1 MKIFKAALVACLLFI
16 LWGGSMAFSAEEEK
30 RLSDEEAILAFR
42 SDQIPENAFRA
53 VRQYVRWHYAY
64 SPLPSGIVE
73 RLRGL
78 IQDTDY
84 QMRQI
89 AAYLLVCDH
98 MARLNE
104 NRMLALEDLPQGMI
118 KVMIEGLGS
127 DSMDNFSSVPNAKAF
142 SSLMFK
148 QAKKVPAEWI
158 SALEA
163 ALDDQ
168 DHQRAQYATKI
179 LSDIYVIQNVTAQRW
194 PEAYIRELV
203 KGLKDDDIH
212 YPYTFDNRNYF
223 FSTLYDLKERQPKR
237 DLEELLSNSQDIQAQ
252 FAAAILLGHYAG
264 TSVQPAIT
272 RVLRRHLRND
282 RCIGNGIFSYRA
294 LYLLGKENLE
304 ASLKEE
310 IPTDSQEAAYLQIL
324 SALMEISW
332 TAPEEFLPEWYQV
345 SLHPQSLA
353 VPYYGKVE
361 TAALYLYPGVADFL
375 KDKEI
380 PKSLGRLQNLSAN
393 LKTPLEKAQ
402 WLGTY
407 YTLFS
412 ASWQEGDRSYAGSV
426 AYSPFLGHG
435 QGCP

>member
-1 MKIFKAALVACLLFI
+1 MKIFKAALVSCLLFI
-16 LWGGSMAFSAEEEK
+16 LWGGSMAFSAEEQK
-30 RLSDEEAILAFR
+30 RLSDEEAIQAFR
-42 SDQIPENAFRA
+42 SDRIPENAYRA
-53 VRQYVRWHYAY
+53 VRQYVRWRYAY
-64 SPLPSGIVE
+64 SPLSSGIVE
-73 RLRGL
+73 SLRGL
-78 IQDTDY
+78 IQDPDY

-104 NRMLALEDLPQGMI
+104 NHLEDLPQGMI
-118 KVMIEGLGS
+118 KVIIEGLGS

-148 QAKKVPAEWI
+148 QAEKVPAEWI

-179 LSDIYVIQNVTAQRW
+179 LSDIYVIQNVPAQRW

-203 KGLKDDDIH
+203 KGLKNDDIH
-212 YPYTFDNRNYF
+212 YPYTFNNRNYS
-223 FSTLYDLKERQPKR
+223 FSTLYELKERQPKR

-282 RCIGNGIFSYRA
+282 RCAGNGLASYRA

-310 IPTDSQEAAYLQIL
+310 VPADSQEAAYLQIL

-332 TAPEEFLPEWYQV
+332 TASEGFLPEWYRV
-345 SLHPQSLA
+345 SLHPESLTD
-353 VPYYGKVE
+353 GKVE

-380 PKSLGRLQNLSAN
+380 PKSLGRLQKLSAN
-393 LKTPLEKAQ
+393 LKTPLENAQ

-412 ASWQEGDRSYAGSV
+412 TSGQEGDRSYAGSV